1 MDLSNVLQFRAKVQR
16 DHPKNALIYKEFVA
30 KVSFRDYA
38 ARRTS
43 KNHLNYKKNAAPSVL
58 VNKPLTQI
66 IRIV

>member
-16 DHPKNALIYKEFVA
+16 DHPKSVLIYKEFVA

-43 KNHLNYKKNAAPSVL
+43 RKHLNYKENAAPSVL
-58 VNKPLTQI
+58 VNRPLKQI